1 MIIVA
6 VALIVFFAMLLL
18 GVPIVVSVGISCIAI
33 WLQMP
38 TIVTTPTYTFQAMTT
53 SLDSFVLVA
62 VPLFI
67 FSGQIMA
74 KGGIADRLFSFFSF
88 FIGKFRAGLPIT
100 VIVTCL
106 FYGAISGSGPATAA
120 AVGAMTIPVLTSMGY
135 SLYFAAAI
143 VAVAGGLGVI
153 IPPSIPMIMY
163 SSATGASVGDLF
175 IAGVVPGCLIAL
187 CMIAYCVF
195 YCKKNPPDLDKLEEN
210 YRKLRAQGFLHT
222 LKESFLA
229 LLSPVI
235 ILGGIYSGIFTP
247 TEAAAISVIY
257 ALLVSLFAY
266 RTLKISELPSLVTAS
281 LDSIAPVLIIVGV
294 SSVFGRALALLQV
307 TDAISSFI
315 LDTFP
320 GKISI
325 LLFINLLTDSLP
337 AIAIGMEP
345 AREGLLN
352 QKPRNPK
359 ESIMTKDFML
369 TLLVQGALIGVF
381 VMTAYHIGLSEG
393 GAALASTMA
402 FATLTLARLFHGFN
416 CRGSRSIFRL
426 PSNPYSVGAFFA
438 GTLLL
443 MLVLFAPA
451 LHGLFDIDNA
461 LTLTNIGQ
469 IVGLAFA
476 PTLLIQLSRIVR
488 GK

>member
-6 VALIVFFAMLLL
+6 VALIVFFVMLLL

-135 SLYFAAAI
+135 SLNFAAAI

-175 IAGVVPGCLIAL
+175 IAGVIPGCLIAL
-187 CMIAYCVF
+187 CMIAYSVY
-195 YCKKNPPDLDKLEEN
+195 YCKKNPPDLEKLEEN
-210 YRKLRAQGFLHT
+210 YRKLRSQGFWHT
-222 LKESFLA
+222 FKESFLA

-266 RTLKISELPSLVTAS
+266 RTLKLAELPSLVTAS

-307 TDAISSFI
+307 TDAISNFI

-325 LLFINLLTDSLP
+325 LLFINLLLLFIGCVMDTTP
-337 AIAIGMEP
+337 AILIFAPILWPICQALGMDIIHFGIIMVCNLAIGFVTP
-345 AREGLLN
+345 PVGINLFVT
-352 QKPRNPK
+352 
-359 ESIMTKDFML
+359 SSL
-369 TLLVQGALIGVF
+369 TEVP
-381 VMTAYHIGLSEG
+381 VMK
-393 GAALASTMA
+393 
-402 FATLTLARLFHGFN
+402 
-416 CRGSRSIFRL
+416 
-426 PSNPYSVGAFFA
+426 
-438 GTLLL
+438 
-443 MLVLFAPA
+443 
-451 LHGLFDIDNA
+451 
-461 LTLTNIGQ
+461 
-469 IVGLAFA
+469 
-476 PTLLIQLSRIVR
+476 LSRHALPFIAAFLIALLFITFIPEISMVLL
-488 GK
+488 K